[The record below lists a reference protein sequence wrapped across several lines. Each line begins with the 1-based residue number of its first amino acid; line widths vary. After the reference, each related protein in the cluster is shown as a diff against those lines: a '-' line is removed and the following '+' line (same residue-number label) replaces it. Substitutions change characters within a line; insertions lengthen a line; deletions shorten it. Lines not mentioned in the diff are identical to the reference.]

1 MEVKEIPL
9 AKLYVSELNVRKTL
23 TSDEDETGIND
34 LANDI
39 RSNGL
44 INPNTVRLP
53 RVLLRSSQR
62 PA

>member
-39 RSNGL
+39 RS
-44 INPNTVRLP
+44 V
-53 RVLLRSSQR
+53 SSILTR
-62 PA
+62 CGSLEYC